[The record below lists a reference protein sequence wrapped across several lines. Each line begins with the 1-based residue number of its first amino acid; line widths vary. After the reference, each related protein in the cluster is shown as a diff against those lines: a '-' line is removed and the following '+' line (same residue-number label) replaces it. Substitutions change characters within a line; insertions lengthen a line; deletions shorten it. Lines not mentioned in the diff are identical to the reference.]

1 MEITISKEVQQRLDK
16 INWEN
21 LKDKYGISRE
31 AVMGNPHIASQL
43 AYGQMTDLI
52 HGNTKELSGMFSLR
66 AYPTGKGEN
75 WEVKVFT
82 MERAKSA
89 KDNIM
94 VYNQSITSDKVKE
107 ALFERTSWIDHEGNK
122 KTGLANANG
131 GRPISLMLDGKKQE
145 CLVSIHQPTNRV
157 VIMPVEQVRS
167 YLFDQSGELRGRSL
181 YGVQFNREQANAL
194 AEGKAVVITGQRR
207 DGSEFKCCAQFDA
220 AQRQVVPCHPTWFKE
235 AMRAGMDVGQKAS
248 KGQSQTQAAKESN
261 TQEKSTSKSVA
272 LKK

>member
-1 MEITISKEVQQRLDK
+1 MEITVSKDVQQRLDK
-16 INWEN
+16 INWDN

-31 AVMGNPHIASQL
+31 AVMSNPHIASQL

-52 HGNTKELSGMFSLR
+52 HGNTKELSGQFSLR
-66 AYPTGKGEN
+66 AYPTGKGET

-82 MERAKSA
+82 MERPKSA

-94 VYNQSITSDKVKE
+94 VYNQPITSEKVKE

-122 KTGLANANG
+122 RTGLANANG

-167 YLFDQSGELRGRSL
+167 YLFDQNGELRGRSL
-181 YGVQFNREQANAL
+181 YGVQFSKDQANAIV
-194 AEGKAVVITGQRR
+194 EGKAVVITGQRK
-207 DGSEFKCCAQFDA
+207 DGTEFKCCAQFDA
-220 AQRQVVPCHPTWFKE
+220 AQRQIVPCHPTWFKE
-235 AMRAGMDVGQKAS
+235 AMRAGMDVGQKS
-248 KGQSQTQAAKESN
+248 GKEQSQNQSNKAPQTQDKAPAKS
-261 TQEKSTSKSVA
+261 A
-272 LKK
+272 GMKK